1 MALATRINAFKSKP
15 TKLEETT
22 QDNKCWQGLEKR
34 EPLCTVGGN
43 VKCCS
48 HCGKEYR
55 GSSKIKSRT
64 GMISMIQQSTSG
76 YISKRIKNKV
86 LKKYLHTQ
94 VHCNI
99 FTVAKREQLRCP
111 LRDEWD
117 KEI

>member
-22 QDNKCWQGLEKR
+22 QDNKCWQGLEKG
-34 EPLCTVGGN
+34 EPLWTVGRN
-43 VKCCS
+43 VKCCN
-48 HCGKEYR
+48 HYGKEYR
-55 GSSKIKSRT
+55 SSSKIKSRT

-76 YISKRIKNKV
+76 YISKSKV

-99 FTVAKREQLRCP
+99 VTVAKREHLRCP

-117 KEI
+117 KEV